1 MDRLGSKISK
11 ACEPCRRR
19 KIKCNGEQPCG
30 LCQQHP
36 AHCQYRAKARDRT
49 SARQRASRTSSH
61 VDVSSLA
68 TELQTATSENPPTA
82 STPRDNHQPADPE
95 VYRGI
100 TATHTQG
107 PNAGECAQLFYGPSS
122 NFAFLQQLH
131 KGVLHHGLK
140 RTSDGHDDQEGGAG
154 LDMFVQR
161 SIFFGTPSLLGTGH
175 PARPCRPTDIV
186 SATQATRFLDRFKVA
201 SYHLVP
207 MFTEPELDQMLH
219 DLYQQDS
226 HLMLRSQEA
235 GLVLA
240 ALASGALSANATG
253 IAEKLYEQSKVIA
266 AAFDEAVTLAM
277 IQTSILLSDYQVNMG
292 RPNSSYLHL
301 GAATRRAFAM
311 GLNREGSRARHD
323 DKELQK
329 RRSTMWCLYFHERY
343 VSPESAI
350 RGREL
355 TSCRWQSLSMGRS
368 SALKYADIT
377 CQFPK
382 VHPVLKGLTEIARIA
397 EINAEEMYLRK
408 SDSLQLLYVA
418 AERTYVQLRQFAERA
433 GIATMDVD
441 ERVKQYGDVPALH
454 LHNGGL
460 EMYTTCVVAC

>member
-1 MDRLGSKISK
+1 MSRSSPLVLLHLRASSRFSRACVARRPELTDFLSLADLAFAARRQPISFPVNDFAVEGAVMDRFGSKISK

-30 LCQQHP
+30 LCRQHP

-61 VDVSSLA
+61 VDVSLA
-68 TELQTATSENPPTA
+68 TELQTASSENPPTA
-82 STPRDNHQPADPE
+82 STPRENHQPADPE

-140 RTSDGHDDQEGGAG
+140 RTSDGHDDQEGNAG

-161 SIFFGTPSLLGTGH
+161 SIFFGTPSLLGAGH
-175 PARPCRPTDIV
+175 SARPCRPTEIV
-186 SATQATRFLDRFKVA
+186 SATQATRFLDKFKVA

-207 MFTEPELDQMLH
+207 MFTENELDQMLN

-226 HLMLRSQEA
+226 HLTLRSQEA

-240 ALASGALSANATG
+240 ALASGALSANDTDL
-253 IAEKLYEQSKVIA
+253 AEKLYEQSKAIA
-266 AAFDEAVTLAM
+266 AAFDEAVTLVM

-343 VSPESAI
+343 FFLVP
-350 RGREL
+350 
-355 TSCRWQSLSMGRS
+355 LS
-368 SALKYADIT
+368 KI
-377 CQFPK
+377 
-382 VHPVLKGLTEIARIA
+382 
-397 EINAEEMYLRK
+397 K
-408 SDSLQLLYVA
+408 S
-418 AERTYVQLRQFAERA
+418 
-433 GIATMDVD
+433 
-441 ERVKQYGDVPALH
+441 
-454 LHNGGL
+454 
-460 EMYTTCVVAC
+460 